1 MHYIYQHAGISTKK
15 PSQKFNPSTIS
26 IANHRYTRHITTCI
40 STSDMSSKK
49 LPAVDSDWLQLSHFI
64 PADARE
70 PCMPLRSQAVVS
82 MAFFT
87 RYHHNIPQSTDKIHR
102 CVAVTVS
109 METRN
114 EKDRA
119 ERVYQRTYK
128 ACIPCR
134 RRKAKCELGT
144 GPDGLPH
151 GPPCL
156 RCRREQRDC
165 QFSAKRAW
173 ARSEEKRKRGETD
186 SVLVLFI
193 HPKGEN

>member
-1 MHYIYQHAGISTKK
+1 MH
-15 PSQKFNPSTIS
+15 P
-26 IANHRYTRHITTCI
+26 
-40 STSDMSSKK
+40 KK
-49 LPAVDSDWLQLSHFI
+49 LPVVDSVWFQLSHFI
-64 PADARE
+64 PAEARE
-70 PCMPLRSQAVVS
+70 PCMPLRSLAAVS

-87 RYHHNIPQSTDKIHR
+87 QFHNNTSQLTDKSCR
-102 CVAVTVS
+102 CVVVAVE

-134 RRKAKCELGT
+134 RRKAKCELGS
-144 GPDGLPH
+144 GADGLQY

-165 QFSAKRAW
+165 QFSEKRAW
-173 ARSEEKRKRGETD
+173 GRSEEKRKRGVFEST
-186 SVLVLFI
+186 STLFVSRVRYRLTGTKQELHQRMLI
-193 HPKGEN
+193 